1 MWVWYYREARNV
13 CFIYNPECG
22 LVQAFSLLCFFLNIN
37 FWGLHYVF
45 VAAHELSLVA
55 VTGGYSSFQCL
66 VSLFVEH
73 RFQGTLASVVAAH
86 GLSHCG
92 SPAREHKLSH

>member
-1 MWVWYYREARNV
+1 MARTGV
-13 CFIYNPECG
+13 
-22 LVQAFSLLCFFLNIN
+22 FSLIIFYFIFDCDGSSL
-37 FWGLHYVF
+37 LHG
-45 VAAHELSLVA
+45 LSLVA